1 MQDFKI
7 DKVARA
13 AFLLAIA
20 IIFQFLGRNIPGI
33 NQFLVGPIVNAVLIL
48 ATFICGARL
57 GALVAVLTPILA
69 WVVGQLAT
77 AMAPFIPFIV
87 VGNLI
92 YILIFSVLKNKKYGL
107 YIGIILGSFIKF
119 VFLSFSASNILKV
132 IDIGIPKK
140 ILEKLAISMGVPQL
154 ITALAGGIIA
164 IILIKLLYKRK
175 AI

>member
-7 DKVARA
+7 DKVVKA

-20 IIFQFLGRNIPGI
+20 IVFQFLGRNIPGI
-33 NQFLVGPIVNAVLIL
+33 NQFLVGPVVNAVLIL
-48 ATFICGARL
+48 ATFICGSRL

-69 WVVGQLAT
+69 WIVGQLAT

-92 YILIFSVLKNKKYGL
+92 YILTFSILKNKKHGL

-119 VFLSFSASNILKV
+119 AFLSFSASNILKA

-140 ILEKLAISMGVPQL
+140 ILEKLAVSMGIPQL